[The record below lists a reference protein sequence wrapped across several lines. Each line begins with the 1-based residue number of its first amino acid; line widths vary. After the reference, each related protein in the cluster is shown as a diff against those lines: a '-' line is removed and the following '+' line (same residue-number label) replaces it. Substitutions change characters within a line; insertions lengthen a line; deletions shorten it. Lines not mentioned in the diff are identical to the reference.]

1 MKKKDKLFC
10 PYCGSKKITLC
21 KPPSGSLIDPAPT
34 IITLI
39 GAFNKQYKCEDCGK
53 EFN

>member
-1 MKKKDKLFC
+1 MKKEERVC
-10 PYCGSKKITLC
+10 PYCGSKNIHLC
-21 KPPSGSLIDPAPT
+21 KLPSGALIDPAPT

-39 GAFNKQYKCEDCGK
+39 GAFNKQYKCENCGK